1 MYITKGDQRI
11 LSSAREK
18 ICAWRRGLLV
28 AIGVPDTGDDGGP
41 AAGRVLT
48 LLHRRGP
55 LTRAAVTAELG
66 LAASAVGTAL
76 GDLTALDLVRIG
88 EPLRGSSGA
97 PPGRGRPS
105 PVVEVNPDGPVA
117 VAVQLSADR
126 VTVSLVGLDRR
137 ISHVR
142 KHVLDGSETDPAT
155 LIPALADAV
164 SDAALRTERRCVGVC
179 VAMPGF
185 IREPD
190 GFVRSA
196 LHLGWNEV
204 PLAQQLGSMS
214 PIGVPVAVG
223 RAATLAALAEFRYG
237 AGRGAASM
245 LALSSER
252 VGVGG
257 GFIDADI
264 PLTGGGHA
272 LEAGHIIV
280 EPGGLPCPCG
290 ARGCLEMYAD
300 SRALLRAAGPRPHPG
315 HEDTVTE
322 IFDDATAGDR
332 AAQEAIRLTAG
343 HLVTGLTSL
352 VNTLAP
358 ERVVLMGFLADLYR
372 AAKDFVRDGL
382 MASSAVARAGQI
394 DIVTGDLR
402 HAALVGAAEKAFAPL
417 LRQPR
422 TILRTDPS

>member
-1 MYITKGDQRI
+1 MPG
-11 LSSAREK
+11 
-18 ICAWRRGLLV
+18 
-28 AIGVPDTGDDGGP
+28 TGDDGGP

-76 GDLTALDLVRIG
+76 SDLAALDLVRVG
-88 EPLRGSSGA
+88 EPRRGSSGA
-97 PPGRGRPS
+97 STGRGRPS

-117 VAVQLSADR
+117 VAVQVSADR
-126 VTVSLVGLDRR
+126 VTVGRVGLDRR

-142 KHVLDGSETDPAT
+142 EHALTSADTDPAT
-155 LIPALADAV
+155 LIPALADAI
-164 SDAALRTERRCVGVC
+164 SDAAHGTERRCAGVC
-179 VAMPGF
+179 IAMPGF
-185 IREPD
+185 IREHD
-190 GFVRSA
+190 GFVRST
-196 LHLGWNEV
+196 LHLGWNDV
-204 PLAQQLGSMS
+204 PLAQRLGGMV
-214 PIGVPVAVG
+214 PISVPVAVG
-223 RAATLAALAEFRYG
+223 RAATLAVLAEFRYG

-245 LALSSER
+245 LALTCER
-252 VGVGG
+252 VGIGG
-257 GFIDADI
+257 GFIDAGV

-280 EPGGLPCPCG
+280 EPGGLRCPCG

-300 SRALLRAAGPRPHPG
+300 SRALLRAAGRRRHVR
-315 HEDTVTE
+315 EDAATG
-322 IFDDATAGDR
+322 IFDDAAAGDH
-332 AAQEAIRLTAG
+332 AAREAVRVTAG

-372 AAKDFVRDGL
+372 AAEDLVRDGL
-382 MASSAVARAGQI
+382 TASSVVARAGRI
-394 DIVTGDLR
+394 EVTTGDLR
-402 HAALVGAAEKAFAPL
+402 HATLVGAAERAFAPL

-422 TILRTDPS
+422 TVLDATPS

>member
-1 MYITKGDQRI
+1 M
-11 LSSAREK
+11 
-18 ICAWRRGLLV
+18 
-28 AIGVPDTGDDGGP
+28 GVPGGDSGS

-76 GDLTALDLVRIG
+76 GDLTALDLVRIS
-88 EPLRGSSGA
+88 EPPRGS
-97 PPGRGRPS
+97 PTGRGRPS
-105 PVVEVNPDGPVA
+105 PVVEVHPDGPVA

-126 VTVSLVGLDRR
+126 VTVGLVGLDRR
-137 ISHVR
+137 IGHVR
-142 KHVLDGSETDPAT
+142 EHVLDASAMEPAT

-164 SDAALRTERRCVGVC
+164 ANAVRRTERRCAGIC

-185 IREPD
+185 IRESD

-196 LHLGWNEV
+196 VHLGWNQV
-204 PLAQQLGSMS
+204 PLAQQLSGMS

-223 RAATLAALAEFRYG
+223 RSATLAVLAEFRYG

-252 VGVGG
+252 VGIGG
-257 GFIDADI
+257 GFIDAGV

-272 LEAGHIIV
+272 MEAGHIIV
-280 EPGGLPCPCG
+280 EPGGLRCPCG

-300 SRALLRAAGPRPHPG
+300 PRALLRAAGRRHHPG
-315 HEDTVTE
+315 HEDTVTK
-322 IFDDATAGDR
+322 IFDDAAAGDR

-343 HLVTGLTSL
+343 HLVTGLISL

-372 AAKDFVRDGL
+372 ATKDLVRDGL

-394 DIVTGDLR
+394 DIVTGDLH
-402 HAALVGAAEKAFAPL
+402 HATLVGAAERAFAPL
-417 LRQPR
+417 LSQPR
-422 TILRTDPS
+422 TFLRTDPP

>member
-1 MYITKGDQRI
+1 M
-11 LSSAREK
+11 
-18 ICAWRRGLLV
+18 V
-28 AIGVPDTGDDGGP
+28 AIGVPGAGDDGAS

-76 GDLTALDLVRIG
+76 GELTALDLVRVG
-88 EPLRGSSGA
+88 EPRRGSNGA
-97 PPGRGRPS
+97 PTGRGRPS
-105 PVVEVNPDGPVA
+105 PVVEVHPDGPVA

-126 VTVSLVGLDRR
+126 ATVGLVGLDRR
-137 ISHVR
+137 IDHVR
-142 KHVLDGSETDPAT
+142 ERALDGSGTDPAS
-155 LIPALADAV
+155 LLPELADAI

-179 VAMPGF
+179 VAMSGF
-185 IREPD
+185 IRESD

-204 PLAQQLGSMS
+204 PLARRLGGM
-214 PIGVPVAVG
+214 PPGLPVAVG
-223 RAATLAALAEFRYG
+223 RAATLAVLAEFRYG

-245 LALSSER
+245 LGLNCER

-257 GFIDADI
+257 GFIDAGA

-280 EPGGLPCPCG
+280 EPGGLRCPCG

-300 SRALLRAAGPRPHPG
+300 SRALLRAAGPRRHRG
-315 HEDTVTE
+315 HEGVTE
-322 IFDDATAGDR
+322 VFDDAAAGDR
-332 AAQEAIRLTAG
+332 AAREAVRLTAG

-372 AAKDFVRDGL
+372 AAEDSVRDGL
-382 MASSAVARAGQI
+382 TASSVVARAGQVE
-394 DIVTGDLR
+394 IVTGDLR
-402 HAALVGAAEKAFAPL
+402 HAALVGAAERAFAPL
-417 LRQPR
+417 LRRPR
-422 TILRTDPS
+422 SILRADPS

>member
-1 MYITKGDQRI
+1 M
-11 LSSAREK
+11 
-18 ICAWRRGLLV
+18 
-28 AIGVPDTGDDGGP
+28 AIHAPDTGDGP

-76 GDLTALDLVRIG
+76 NELTALGLVRIG
-88 EPLRGSSGA
+88 EPLRASGA
-97 PPGRGRPS
+97 PTGRGRPS
-105 PVVEVNPDGPVA
+105 PVVEVSPEGPVA

-126 VTVSLVGLDRR
+126 VTVGLVGLDRKLSHIGQPIPD
-137 ISHVR
+137 IS
-142 KHVLDGSETDPAT
+142 DTDPAT
-155 LIPALADAV
+155 LIPALADAI
-164 SDAALRTERRCVGVC
+164 SDAARQTDRRCAGVC
-179 VAMPGF
+179 IAMPGF

-190 GFVRSA
+190 GFVRST
-196 LHLGWNEV
+196 LHLGWNDV
-204 PLAQQLGSMS
+204 PLAQQLRGMS
-214 PIGVPVAVG
+214 SIGAPVAVG
-223 RAATLAALAEFRYG
+223 RAATLAVLAEFRYG

-245 LALSSER
+245 LALNCNR

-257 GFIDADI
+257 GFIDTGV
-264 PLTGGGHA
+264 PFTGGGHA

-300 SRALLRAAGPRPHPG
+300 ARALLRAAGRRDHD
-315 HEDTVTE
+315 DTVAE
-322 IFDDATAGDR
+322 IFDDAAAGNP
-332 AAQEAIRLTAG
+332 AARQAVRLTAA

-372 AAKDFVRDGL
+372 ADQDFVRNGL
-382 MASSAVARAGQI
+382 MTSSFVARTSRI
-394 DIVTGDLR
+394 EIVTGDLP
-402 HAALVGAAEKAFAPL
+402 HATLIGAAERAFAPL

-422 TILRTDPS
+422 VLATGTVA

>member
-1 MYITKGDQRI
+1 M
-11 LSSAREK
+11 
-18 ICAWRRGLLV
+18 
-28 AIGVPDTGDDGGP
+28 
-41 AAGRVLT
+41 
-48 LLHRRGP
+48 HRRGP

-76 GDLTALDLVRIG
+76 GDLTALELVRIG
-88 EPLRGSSGA
+88 EPRRAAPGA
-97 PPGRGRPS
+97 PTGRGRPS

-117 VAVQLSADR
+117 VAVQLNADR
-126 VTVSLVGLDRR
+126 VTVGLVGLDRR
-137 ISHVR
+137 VGHVS
-142 KHVLDGSETDPAT
+142 KHPLDGSETEPAS

-164 SDAALRTERRCVGVC
+164 SAAARRTERRCVGVC

-185 IREPD
+185 IRESD

-204 PLAQQLGSMS
+204 PLGQELGGMS
-214 PIGVPVAVG
+214 PNGVPVAVG

-245 LALSSER
+245 LGLSSER

-257 GFIDADI
+257 GFIDAGV
-264 PLTGGGHA
+264 PLTGDGHA

-280 EPGGLPCPCG
+280 EPGGLRCPCG

-300 SRALLRAAGPRPHPG
+300 SRALLRAAGRPRRRG
-315 HEDTVTE
+315 DEETVTT
-322 IFDDATAGDR
+322 IFDDAAVGDH
-332 AAQEAIRLTAG
+332 AAQEAVRLTAG

-358 ERVVLMGFLADLYR
+358 ERVVLMGFLAALYR
-372 AAKDFVRDGL
+372 ASEDFVRDGL
-382 MASSAVARAGQI
+382 TSSSAVVRAGRVE
-394 DIVTGDLR
+394 IVTGDLR
-402 HAALVGAAEKAFAPL
+402 HAALVGAAERAFAPL
-417 LRQPR
+417 LRRPR
-422 TILRTDPS
+422 AILRGEPS

>member
-1 MYITKGDQRI
+1 M
-11 LSSAREK
+11 
-18 ICAWRRGLLV
+18 V
-28 AIGVPDTGDDGGP
+28 AIGVPGAGDDGGS

-55 LTRAAVTAELG
+55 LTRALVTAELG

-76 GDLTALDLVRIG
+76 GDLAALDLVRIG
-88 EPLRGSSGA
+88 EPRRGGSGA
-97 PPGRGRPS
+97 PTGRGRPS

-117 VAVQLSADR
+117 VAAQVSGDR
-126 VTVSLVGLDRR
+126 ITVGLVGLDRR
-137 ISHVR
+137 VGHVR
-142 KHVLDGSETDPAT
+142 KHVLDGSDTDPAS
-155 LIPALADAV
+155 LIPVLADAV
-164 SDAALRTERRCVGVC
+164 SDAALRTECRCVGVC

-185 IREPD
+185 IRESD
-190 GFVRSA
+190 GLVRSA
-196 LHLGWNEV
+196 LHLGWDEV
-204 PLAQQLGSMS
+204 PLARHLGGMASM
-214 PIGVPVAVG
+214 GVPVTVG
-223 RAATLAALAEFRYG
+223 RAATLAGLAEFRYG
-237 AGRGAASM
+237 AGRGAASV

-257 GFIDADI
+257 GFVDAGV

-290 ARGCLEMYAD
+290 AHGCLEMYAD
-300 SRALLRAAGPRPHPG
+300 SRALLRAAGRRRHRG
-315 HEDTVTE
+315 HDDTVTGV
-322 IFDDATAGDR
+322 FDDAAAGDR

-372 AAKDFVRDGL
+372 AAEDFVRDGL
-382 MASSAVARAGQI
+382 VTSSVVARAGRTE
-394 DIVTGDLR
+394 IVTGDLR
-402 HAALVGAAEKAFAPL
+402 HATLVGAAERAFAPL
-417 LRQPR
+417 LRHPR
-422 TILRTDPS
+422 TVLHADPGLGR

>member
-1 MYITKGDQRI
+1 M
-11 LSSAREK
+11 
-18 ICAWRRGLLV
+18 
-28 AIGVPDTGDDGGP
+28 GVPGGDGGS

-76 GDLTALDLVRIG
+76 GDLTALDLVRIS
-88 EPLRGSSGA
+88 EPPRGS
-97 PPGRGRPS
+97 PTGRGRPS
-105 PVVEVNPDGPVA
+105 PVVEVHPDGPVA

-126 VTVSLVGLDRR
+126 VTVGLVGLDRR
-137 ISHVR
+137 IGHVR
-142 KHVLDGSETDPAT
+142 EHVLDASAMEPAT

-164 SDAALRTERRCVGVC
+164 ANAVRRTERRCVGIC

-185 IREPD
+185 IRESD

-196 LHLGWNEV
+196 VHLGWNQV
-204 PLAQQLGSMS
+204 PLAQELSGMS

-223 RAATLAALAEFRYG
+223 RSATLAVLAEFRYG

-252 VGVGG
+252 VGIGG
-257 GFIDADI
+257 GFIDAGV

-272 LEAGHIIV
+272 MEAGHIIV
-280 EPGGLPCPCG
+280 EPGGLRCPCG

-300 SRALLRAAGPRPHPG
+300 PRALLRAAGRRHHPG
-315 HEDTVTE
+315 HEDTVAK
-322 IFDDATAGDR
+322 IFDDAAAGDR

-343 HLVTGLTSL
+343 HLVTGLISL

-372 AAKDFVRDGL
+372 ATKDLVRDGL
-382 MASSAVARAGQI
+382 MASSAVARVGQI
-394 DIVTGDLR
+394 DIVTGDLH
-402 HAALVGAAEKAFAPL
+402 HATLVGAAERAFAPL
-417 LRQPR
+417 LSQPR
-422 TILRTDPS
+422 TFLRTDPP